1 MESVLPPVDAPRT
14 HVLFWT
20 VVVLFAGLV
29 VLTSSW
35 LHYSLRKLSSGE
47 EKSPAI
53 FHRITGDLE
62 ATERSGKTVRMSEL
76 KGKVYVCAY
85 VYTVCPH
92 GCAAVIGEMMKLE
105 EKFGDRPD
113 FQLVSLAVLPK
124 QDTPEFFRSYADGL
138 QLKPTDPWWF
148 LSGDQQKIW
157 DFMTNDLK
165 FAPAIEIPEEER
177 INPLDLYQ
185 HDLRI
190 ALVDR
195 TGRVRGYYTVFHP
208 QPEIASLMCE
218 KLQIDV
224 GLVLDEVSEPQITP
238 PK

>member
-1 MESVLPPVDAPRT
+1 MNHAGPDSTFSPLRFWLIIGAICISVITAAV
-14 HVLFWT
+14 FYN
-20 VVVLFAGLV
+20 GM
-29 VLTSSW
+29 
-35 LHYSLRKLSSGE
+35 LSRRFH
-47 EKSPAI
+47 PAENTPNVY
-53 FHRITGDLE
+53 HTITGDLE
-62 ATERSGKTVRMSEL
+62 ATERSGKTVRMSDL

-92 GCAAVIGEMMKLE
+92 GCAAVIGEMMKLKK
-105 EKFGDRPD
+105 KFGDRPD

-157 DFMTNDLK
+157 NFMTNDLN

-195 TGRVRGYYTVFHP
+195 SGRVRGYYTVFHP

-224 GLVLDEVSEPQITP
+224 GLVLDEVSEPQTTP

>member
-1 MESVLPPVDAPRT
+1 MG
-14 HVLFWT
+14 
-20 VVVLFAGLV
+20 VVLFTALVILASTGLHRS
-29 VLTSSW
+29 LQKQYFPEASSPPI
-35 LHYSLRKLSSGE
+35 LY
-47 EKSPAI
+47 
-53 FHRITGDLE
+53 RITGDLE

-92 GCAAVIGEMMKLE
+92 GCAAVIGEMLKL
-105 EKFGDRPD
+105 KKMFGDRPD

-138 QLKPTDPWWF
+138 QLKPSDPWWF

-165 FAPAIEIPEEER
+165 FGPAVEIPEEER
-177 INPLDLYQ
+177 LNPLDLYA

-195 TGRVRGYYTVFHP
+195 AGHVRGYYAVFHP

-218 KLQIDV
+218 KLQSDV
-224 GLVLDEVSEPQITP
+224 RLVLDETSEPPPTP
-238 PK
+238 SK